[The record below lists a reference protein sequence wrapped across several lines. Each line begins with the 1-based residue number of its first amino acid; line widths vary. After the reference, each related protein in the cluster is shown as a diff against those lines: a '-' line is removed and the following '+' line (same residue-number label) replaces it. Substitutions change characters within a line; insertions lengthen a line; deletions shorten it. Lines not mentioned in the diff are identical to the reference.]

1 MSHEVVT
8 EEDIVTE
15 EVQDMSVEENESVS
29 EDWNESE
36 SEDKEFVEEVGSVF
50 AFLLIVRN
58 NLLYNS
64 RLPLTTPKQWMQ
76 KNLLMQ

>member
-8 EEDIVTE
+8 KEDKVTE

-36 SEDKEFVEEVGSVF
+36 SEDKEFDEEVGSVF
-50 AFLLIVRN
+50 AFLLYR
-58 NLLYNS
+58 S
-64 RLPLTTPKQWMQ
+64 
-76 KNLLMQ
+76 

>member
-8 EEDIVTE
+8 EEDILTE

-36 SEDKEFVEEVGSVF
+36 SEDKEFDEEVGSVL
-50 AFLLIVRN
+50 AFLLYR
-58 NLLYNS
+58 S
-64 RLPLTTPKQWMQ
+64 
-76 KNLLMQ
+76 